1 MVGASNA
8 KSLTD
13 TYYGGVYLDRFTG
26 HFDNNIWSLELNA
39 EGPLFQLPGGAA
51 RLAVGG
57 GWRNTKPT
65 VHNLAVADGVAT
77 TSAAS
82 GLNRQTRNGFATLS
96 LPFNSRET
104 RTTF

>member
-57 GWRNTKPT
+57 GLRNTKLT
-65 VHNLAVADGVAT
+65 VHNVDVADGVAT
-77 TSAAS
+77 TYADFRSDERRVGKECVS
-82 GLNRQTRNGFATLS
+82 KCR
-96 LPFNSRET
+96 SR
-104 RTTF
+104 